1 LEAPLKQLSWGEMTE
16 YQRSAEGISP
26 RSVVAERTASSWR
39 WSLAWQDILTGA
51 PAAWFPLAL
60 ALGFGAFLRLW
71 SINSVGYNSDEA
83 VYAGQAAALANDPEL
98 AARFP
103 IFRAH
108 PMLFQSILSVF
119 FHFGVH
125 DVVGRLLSVTFGVAT
140 IYLVY
145 RLGYLLYGKR
155 TGEVA
160 ALIVAVMPYH
170 VVVTRQV
177 LLDGPMT
184 FFSTLSLLMIASF
197 AVTTRPAYLYAS
209 GAAMGLTFM
218 SKETGFIMVA
228 GIYAFLAVTP
238 RINVRVRDL
247 AITGACIFLTI
258 IPHPVSVALAGRSST
273 AQGYLIWQL
282 FRRPNHGWTFYPAV
296 VPSAIG
302 VAVLALAGAGIFLL
316 WRERT
321 WRETL
326 LITWILVP
334 AGVFE
339 LWPVKGFQYLLPIVP
354 AVAVLAARTL
364 VRWLPVA
371 VDQNRR
377 RRIATGTFHIAAVTA
392 VVITLFIP
400 SWHRV
405 QPPHSLQLLAG
416 SGGMPGGR
424 EAGEWIQTHVPEGA
438 KFLTVGPSMAN
449 IIAFYGH
456 REAYGLSVSPNPLHR
471 NPSYKAID
479 NPDTQMRYS
488 ELQYLVWDSFS
499 GSRSPFFADKLVKY
513 KDRYHGYEVHRESVE
528 VRHSD
533 GTTTKEPV
541 IIIYE
546 VRGDVSSSQSTG
558 NE

>member
-1 LEAPLKQLSWGEMTE
+1 MTE
-16 YQRSAEGISP
+16 YQNSAEGV
-26 RSVVAERTASSWR
+26 RSRAAVAVRTVTPWR
-39 WSLAWQDILTGA
+39 WTLAWQDVLTRA
-51 PAAWFPLAL
+51 PAQWFPLAL
-60 ALGFGAFLRLW
+60 ALGLGALLRLW

-98 AARFP
+98 SARFP

-119 FHFGVH
+119 FKFGVH
-125 DVVGRLLSVTFGVAT
+125 DYVGRLLSVAFGIAT

-145 RLGYLLYGKR
+145 RLGYLLYGKH

-184 FFSTLSLLMIASF
+184 FFSTLALLMTASF
-197 AVTTRPAYLYAS
+197 AVTSRPAYLYAS

-228 GIYAFLAVTP
+228 GIYAFLAITP
-238 RINVRVRDL
+238 QIKVRLRDL
-247 AITGACIFLTI
+247 VITGACIFLTI
-258 IPHPVSVALAGRSST
+258 VPHPLSVALAGRSKT

-282 FRRPNHGWTFYPAV
+282 FRRPNHGWSFYPSV
-296 VPSAIG
+296 VPHAIG
-302 VAVLALAGAGIFLL
+302 FALIAIAVLGIFLL

-334 AGVFE
+334 AVVFE
-339 LWPVKGFQYLLPIVP
+339 LWPVKGFQYLLPIAP
-354 AVAVLAARTL
+354 AIAVLAGRTL
-364 VRWLPVA
+364 VRWLPVVA
-371 VDQNRR
+371 SQSRR
-377 RRIATGTFHIAAVTA
+377 RQFVGSTFHIAAIS
-392 VVITLFIP
+392 VVVLTLFIP
-400 SWHRV
+400 SWQRV

-424 EAGEWIQTHVPEGA
+424 EAGEWIQEHVPEGA
-438 KFLTVGPSMAN
+438 QFLTVGPSMAN

-456 REAYGLSVSPNPLHR
+456 RQAFGLSVSPNPLHR
-471 NPSYKAID
+471 NPSYTAID
-479 NPDTQMRYS
+479 NPDTEIRYS

-499 GSRSPFFADKLVKY
+499 ASRSPFFADKLNIY
-513 KDRYHGYEVHRESVE
+513 KSRYHGQEVHRETVD

-558 NE
+558 NQ